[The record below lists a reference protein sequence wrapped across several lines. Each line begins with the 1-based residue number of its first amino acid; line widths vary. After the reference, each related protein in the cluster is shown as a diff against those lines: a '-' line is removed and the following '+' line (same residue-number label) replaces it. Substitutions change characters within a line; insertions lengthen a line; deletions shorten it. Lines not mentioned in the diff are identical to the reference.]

1 MIPHVQELRLVNY
14 RGFRDARLPLEGLTF
29 LVGRNGAGKTTL
41 VDALSFVRE
50 ALTLSLPTALVKRDG
65 IGEVR
70 SRFAGPG
77 EFLSVAL
84 VFGIVSS
91 THGRSRTLSVP
102 NGFDGPVAGTS
113 GRCLYGFSL
122 AADGTVVREVCRS
135 TIPGIPEFRR
145 DASGIRVDAPFPM
158 RPTVD
163 PELLLLPLLA
173 GGEALIP
180 GARILRTS
188 GEATT
193 AGATEWSLLRD
204 SLVNLAVSE
213 PDPRVIRQPSPVQ
226 ALVPLER
233 DGRNLGDVLESL
245 SQNGFAPRLARIGE
259 RLERICGGISRVY
272 TSTEAGYRRILFEQV
287 MKGQSQTFRA
297 ASMSNGTLRALA
309 ILAALEQRAWP
320 SLLCVEEIEDA
331 VHPGALAVLLQAA
344 EEATE
349 PDPDGHRPPFDVLIT
364 THSTEVLS
372 LPQASGERIRV
383 VVSRDGEST
392 VHGLARG
399 VMDLLEPPESVG
411 ALLRINALWP
421 DDAPLRVGGDPL
433 VP

>member
-1 MIPHVQELRLVNY
+1 MIPHVRELRLANY
-14 RGFRDARLPLEGLTF
+14 RGFRDARLPLAGLTF

-41 VDALSFVRE
+41 VDALSFVRD
-50 ALTLSLPTALVKRDG
+50 ALTQSLPTALVKRDG
-65 IGEVR
+65 IAEVR
-70 SRFAGPG
+70 SRFAASG
-77 EFLSVAL
+77 ELLTVAL
-84 VFGIVSS
+84 VFGIVSD
-91 THGRSRTLSVP
+91 TRGRSETLSVP
-102 NGFDGPVAGTS
+102 HGLDGPAAGTS
-113 GRCLYGFSL
+113 GRCVYGFSL
-122 AADGTVVREVCRS
+122 AADGTVAREECRS
-135 TIPGIPEFRR
+135 TIPGIPDFKR
-145 DASGIRVDAPFPM
+145 DASGIHIDAPFM
-158 RPTVD
+158 RPKVD

-173 GGEALIP
+173 GGDNAVP
-180 GARILRTS
+180 GVRVWRTS
-188 GEATT
+188 GEGTT
-193 AGATEWSLLRD
+193 SGALEWSLLRD

-233 DGRNLGDVLESL
+233 DGRNLADVLDAL

-272 TSTEAGYRRILFEQV
+272 TATEAGYRRIFFEQV
-287 MKGQSQTFRA
+287 MQGQSQTFRA

-309 ILAALEQRAWP
+309 ILTALEQRAWP

-349 PDPDGHRPPFDVLIT
+349 PDPEGHRTPFEVLIT

-399 VMDLLEPPESVG
+399 VVDLLEPPESVG

-421 DDAPLRVGGDPL
+421 DDAPLRIGGDPL

>member
-1 MIPHVQELRLVNY
+1 
-14 RGFRDARLPLEGLTF
+14 
-29 LVGRNGAGKTTL
+29 
-41 VDALSFVRE
+41 
-50 ALTLSLPTALVKRDG
+50 
-65 IGEVR
+65 
-70 SRFAGPG
+70 
-77 EFLSVAL
+77 
-84 VFGIVSS
+84 
-91 THGRSRTLSVP
+91 
-102 NGFDGPVAGTS
+102 
-113 GRCLYGFSL
+113 
-122 AADGTVVREVCRS
+122 
-135 TIPGIPEFRR
+135 
-145 DASGIRVDAPFPM
+145 
-158 RPTVD
+158 
-163 PELLLLPLLA
+163 
-173 GGEALIP
+173 
-180 GARILRTS
+180 
-188 GEATT
+188 
-193 AGATEWSLLRD
+193 
-204 SLVNLAVSE
+204 
-213 PDPRVIRQPSPVQ
+213 
-226 ALVPLER
+226 
-233 DGRNLGDVLESL
+233 VLESL

-331 VHPGALAVLLQAA
+331 VHPGTLAVLLQAA